1 MTVLLAPWNSAQV
14 KASPFGTMMNVMHL
28 PGTATVINIVVFTAV
43 LSVLNSCIYSA
54 SRIGYSLALHR
65 DAPASWGRLS
75 PSRVPRTAVI
85 ATAGLGFAVT
95 LIGYVAPANVFEI
108 LTDSSGAVG
117 IMVWIAIAL
126 SYLKIKPAPDARLS
140 VRLTTPPR
148 RLSVAAWIAALALVG
163 MMVGM
168 VFLPST
174 QMQLLM
180 TTLPVMVIFIVVL
193 WRETNA
199 SADPDW

>member
-1 MTVLLAPWNSAQV
+1 
-14 KASPFGTMMNVMHL
+14 
-28 PGTATVINIVVFTAV
+28 
-43 LSVLNSCIYSA
+43 
-54 SRIGYSLALHR
+54 
-65 DAPASWGRLS
+65 
-75 PSRVPRTAVI
+75 
-85 ATAGLGFAVT
+85 
-95 LIGYVAPANVFEI
+95 
-108 LTDSSGAVG
+108 
-117 IMVWIAIAL
+117 
-126 SYLKIKPAPDARLS
+126 